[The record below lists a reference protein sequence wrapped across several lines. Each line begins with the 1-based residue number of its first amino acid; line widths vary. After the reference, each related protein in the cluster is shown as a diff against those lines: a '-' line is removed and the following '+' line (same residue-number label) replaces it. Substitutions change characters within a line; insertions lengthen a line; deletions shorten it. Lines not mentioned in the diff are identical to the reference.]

1 MPQRDD
7 NITSAMEHIRDLA
20 GELERETN
28 PRKQRAIGE
37 QLRDASNRLRQAR
50 QYPSM
55 SHKEIVYLRLPS
67 ASTVTSADNG
77 IVTVPC
83 T

>member
-50 QYPSM
+50 QHPSM
-55 SHKEIVYLRLPS
+55 SHKAIVYLRLQS

>member
-7 NITSAMEHIRDLA
+7 SITSAMEHIRDLA

-37 QLRDASNRLRQAR
+37 QLRDASSRLRQAR
-50 QYPSM
+50 QHPST
-55 SHKEIVYLRLPS
+55 SHKTIARSRLRS
-67 ASTVTSADNG
+67 VSTVTAVDNG
-77 IVTVPC
+77 IVTVIC

>member
-20 GELERETN
+20 GKLERETN

-37 QLRDASNRLRQAR
+37 QLRDASSRLRQAR
-50 QYPSM
+50 QHPST
-55 SHKEIVYLRLPS
+55 SHKAIVYPQLRS
-67 ASTVTSADNG
+67 ASTVTSDDNDLMCNSIG
-77 IVTVPC
+77 
-83 T
+83 

>member
-20 GELERETN
+20 GDLERETN

-37 QLRDASNRLRQAR
+37 QLRDASGRLRQAR
-50 QYPSM
+50 QHPSK
-55 SHKEIVYLRLPS
+55 SHKATVRARLRS
-67 ASTVTSADNG
+67 ASTVTSANNG
-77 IVTVPC
+77 IVRVNC